1 MGFCPEEVAG
11 SIGGGLGDEGRAGP
25 SGGRGV
31 LHGAFAVL
39 EELARV
45 EEAGLTQL
53 AVATGLPKA
62 TAHRLL
68 CRLTDLGVVHREDGG
83 RYRIGTRMFRWGQR
97 WSPAQVLSTA
107 AVRPLRRLAAAGC
120 SVTIAVRD
128 GDDVIV
134 VAGIGDPAVDEVF
147 RMRPGIVLP
156 AASAAE
162 VVLAVGNPASGLR
175 PDPGWSLPPGHSRAE
190 WARRVGDARDRRV
203 AFDFEAALPPL
214 GCVAAP
220 VRAPTGAVVAAAAVV
235 VVGTNRLPLLADAVR
250 ETAACI
256 SANLARVP
264 GAGRALNLLATPE
277 SPPRDR

>member
-1 MGFCPEEVAG
+1 MEICPEEL
-11 SIGGGLGDEGRAGP
+11 GGGHGDDVRAGP
-25 SGGRGV
+25 AAGRGV

-68 CRLTDLGVVHREDGG
+68 CRLTDLGLVHREDGG

-120 SVTIAVRD
+120 AVTIAVRD

-134 VAGIGDPAVDEVF
+134 VSGIGDPAVDEVF
-147 RMRPGIVLP
+147 RMRPGLVLP
-156 AASAAE
+156 VASAAE
-162 VVLAVGNPASGLR
+162 VVLAVGNPASGRR
-175 PDPGWSLPPGHSRAE
+175 PDPGWSLPEGHSPAE
-190 WARRVGDARDRRV
+190 WARRVGDARERRV

-235 VVGTNRLPLLADAVR
+235 VVGTSRLPLLADAVR

-264 GAGRALNLLATPE
+264 GAGRALSLLAAPE
-277 SPPRDR
+277 GPPPGR

>member
-1 MGFCPEEVAG
+1 MVIGPEEAG
-11 SIGGGLGDEGRAGP
+11 GSTGGCGHAGGIEAVP
-25 SGGRGV
+25 GRGV
-31 LHGAFAVL
+31 LHGAFAVV

-53 AVATGLPKA
+53 ALATGLPKA

-68 CRLTDLGVVHREDGG
+68 VRLTDLGVVHREHGG

-97 WSPAQVLSTA
+97 WTPAQVLSTA
-107 AVRPLRRLAAAGC
+107 AVQPLRRLAAAGC
-120 SVTIAVRD
+120 SATIAVRD
-128 GDDVIV
+128 GGDVIV
-134 VAGIGDPAVDEVF
+134 VAGIGDPAVEEVF
-147 RMRPGIVLP
+147 RIRPGVVLP

-162 VVLAVGNPASGLR
+162 VVLSVGDPAALR
-175 PDPGWSLPPGHSRAE
+175 PDPGWSLPEGHSRAE
-190 WARRVGDARDRRV
+190 WARRIGDARERRL

-235 VVGTNRLPLLADAVR
+235 VVGTERLPLLADAVR
-250 ETAACI
+250 DTAACI

-264 GAGRALNLLATPE
+264 GAGRALSLLAEP
-277 SPPRDR
+277 